1 MECFQVQ
8 WSKLASD
15 RTTQDSCYTVT
26 VEQAAFSRLYGEKTQ
41 EYRAEVELARKKK
54 EHEKETKKGTKRK
67 NESLLTDY
75 FKKKKRPSTPE
86 SDNGKG
92 NQ

>member
-1 MECFQVQ
+1 MIF
-8 WSKLASD
+8 LAASD

-54 EHEKETKKGTKRK
+54 EHEKETKKGTKT
-67 NESLLTDY
+67 SDVS
-75 FKKKKRPSTPE
+75 KKEWLNHSNIDG
-86 SDNGKG
+86 SGA
-92 NQ
+92 